1 MSKRWELLIY
11 NTQSM
16 TTEQIID
23 KLQTLSYKPIEQ
35 YSIGDRQE
43 IQQLRIEFAKQL
55 ATAKRE
61 ASESD
66 AERKRYRAKQML
78 LLTGSEKTREAM
90 IEESNDYQE
99 YVIKKTVAEY
109 KVNLL
114 NPLLAIFSELTTV
127 VRDAEKQIGEEIK

>member
-1 MSKRWELLIY
+1 
-11 NTQSM
+11 M

-23 KLQTLSYKPIEQ
+23 KLQALSYKPIEQ

-99 YVIKKTVAEY
+99 YVTKKTVAEY